1 MEFGGIFILVIFAI
15 VVAVIAALVLGI
27 ASALRRGKL
36 HPAGDKVEGTGE
48 RRGADG
54 HRPEHVRVSG
64 EQRTRFVP
72 HR

>member
-1 MEFGGIFILVIFAI
+1 MEFGGIFIFAI
-15 VVAVIAALVLGI
+15 VAAVIAALVLGI
-27 ASALRRGKL
+27 TSALRRGKL
-36 HPAGDKVEGTGE
+36 HPAGDKVESTGE
-48 RRGADG
+48 RRRADERR